1 MKIPLCKTNLDKK
14 DISVIVKSLKSGWLT
29 HGSKNIEFEKNFN
42 NLFGTKYSISMN
54 SCTSALECSI
64 KSQNIK
70 GEIIVPSWTWV
81 STINAVLNCGCKPV
95 FGDVDINS
103 RNLTAKFIEERITK
117 KTKAIIPVHLYG
129 QAANMEEIMEV
140 CKKYKI
146 KLIEDSAETLGA
158 KFKNKY
164 TGTFGV
170 GVRSFFPTKNITT
183 AEGGML
189 TTNDKH
195 VYLYTKKLIAH
206 GILKKNKSLPW
217 KREAEL
223 PGHNFRLPNHL
234 AALGNNQLNKLKKFN
249 FKRNLIAKKYDNFF
263 KSYPKIFKVQE
274 VNKDFTHSYQ
284 MYTVQIIDKNRN
296 NFIKF
301 LRKNNIEASVHF
313 DPPLH
318 RQRYCAQFKKHH
330 LPNTDVLSRTIVTMP
345 MFPSLTNNQL
355 GYVFKIIRKWIL
367 EVNGINLYV

>member
-14 DISVIVKSLKSGWLT
+14 DISVIVKSLNSGWLT

-42 NLFGTKYSISMN
+42 NLFGTKYSVSMN

-103 RNLTAKFIEERITK
+103 RNITAKFIEERITK
-117 KTKAIIPVHLYG
+117 KTKAVIIVHYAGLPCKMDY
-129 QAANMEEIMEV
+129 IVKV

-170 GVRSFFPTKNITT
+170 GCFSFFPTKNITT

-189 TTNDKH
+189 TTNDKR
-195 VYLYTKKLIAH
+195 VYLHTKKLIAH
-206 GILKKNKSLPW
+206 GILKKNKSFPW

-296 NFIKF
+296 NFIKY

-330 LPNTDVLSRTIVTMP
+330 LPNTDILSRTIVTMP

-355 GYVFKIIRKWIL
+355 GYIFKIIRKWIL
-367 EVNGINLYV
+367 EVNGINL